1 MAHQLR
7 FGVTHP
13 QFAWPTLVE
22 HAQHLEQLGFDSI
35 WLIDHIV
42 PFVDPSQPLLEAWTA
57 LAGLAAHTR
66 RIRLGI
72 LTTNVLF
79 RNPVLL
85 AKQAVTVDHISNG
98 RVELALG
105 SGNAGPSYP
114 MLGLDAGTRDERI
127 ERLREVVAIVHRL
140 LRSESVTFQG
150 RYYATR
156 GAVLRPAALQQ
167 PCVPLTIGAHRK
179 AALKVVAEY
188 ADRWN
193 TFGGFGLTSEQAFAI
208 TRERNAQLDH
218 YCTECGREPRELVR
232 SFLVGFTQDK
242 PLASLDAFQ
251 DFVGRY
257 REIGISEFILRW
269 PPQGAELDTLQRAAR
284 ELLPSLRA

>member
-22 HAQHLEQLGFDSI
+22 HTQHLEQLGFDSI

-98 RVELALG
+98 RVELGLG

-114 MLGLDAGTRDERI
+114 MLGLDAGTREERI
-127 ERLREVVAIVHRL
+127 ERLREVVMIVHRL

-150 RYYATR
+150 RYYTTHE
-156 GAVLRPAALQQ
+156 AVLRPAALEQ

-193 TFGGFGLTSEQAFAI
+193 TFGGFGLTSQQAFAI
-208 TRERNAQLDH
+208 TRERNAQLDE
-218 YCTECGREPRELVR
+218 YCTECGRAPGELTR

-242 PLASLDAFQ
+242 PLASLEAFQ

-257 REIGISEFILRW
+257 REIGINEFILRW
-269 PPQGAELDTLQRAAR
+269 PQGAELDILQRIAR
-284 ELLPSLRA
+284 ELLPSLRG

>member
-1 MAHQLR
+1 MAQQLR
-7 FGVTHP
+7 FGVTHA
-13 QFAWPTLVE
+13 QFAWPTLIE
-22 HAQHLEQLGFDSI
+22 HAQQLEELGFDSI

-66 RIRLGI
+66 RIRLGT

-98 RVELALG
+98 RLELGLG

-114 MLGLDAGTRDERI
+114 MLGLDAATTEERI
-127 ERLREVVAIVHRL
+127 ERLREVVMIVDRL
-140 LRSESVTFQG
+140 LRSEAVTFQG
-150 RYYATR
+150 RYYTTR
-156 GAVLRPAALQQ
+156 EAVVHPAALQQ
-167 PCVPLTIGAHRK
+167 PRVPITVGAHRR
-179 AALKVVAEY
+179 AALKVAAEY

-193 TFGGFGLTSEQAFAI
+193 TFGGFGLTSQQALAL
-208 TRERNAQLDH
+208 TRERNAQLDE
-218 YCTECGREPRELVR
+218 YCRECGREPRDLTR

-251 DFVGRY
+251 DFVERY
-257 REIGISEFILRW
+257 REVGISEFFLRW
-269 PPQGAELDTLQRAAR
+269 PQGAELNILERVAR
-284 ELLPSLRA
+284 ELLPSLRG

>member
-13 QFAWPTLVE
+13 QFAWATLIE
-22 HAQHLEQLGFDSI
+22 HAQYLEQLGFDSI

-66 RIRLGI
+66 RIRLGT

-85 AKQAVTVDHISNG
+85 AKQAVTVDQISNG
-98 RVELALG
+98 RLELGLG

-114 MLGLDAGTRDERI
+114 MLGLDAGTTEERI
-127 ERLREVVAIVHRL
+127 ERLHEAVMIVDRL
-140 LRSESVTFQG
+140 LRGESVTLEG
-150 RYYATR
+150 RYYTTR
-156 GAVLRPAALQQ
+156 ESVVNPAAIQQ
-167 PCVPLTIGAHRK
+167 PRVPITIGAHRR
-179 AALKVVAEY
+179 AALKVAAEY

-193 TFGGFGLTSEQAFAI
+193 TFGGFGLTSQQALAI
-208 TRERNAQLDH
+208 TRERNAQLD
-218 YCTECGREPRELVR
+218 
-232 SFLVGFTQDK
+232 
-242 PLASLDAFQ
+242 
-251 DFVGRY
+251 
-257 REIGISEFILRW
+257 
-269 PPQGAELDTLQRAAR
+269 
-284 ELLPSLRA
+284 